1 MASPFRTFFMLLG
14 GLLLIGCNTL
24 TTFIVNMPCPV
35 SPRLTDHPVAEQML
49 APVGEY
55 PVWFVTLDAVAI
67 FDLAQSAP
75 PYNGG
80 TVRKSLVVVST
91 ELSGDLVLTGRQLD
105 GDGIVLF
112 PLRIDEEIPNA
123 DGSTTIVYSEDDLT
137 DQFVI
142 PNAEQTTFGTD
153 APGYAHH
160 PWAVYYPNPGCYQLT
175 GTFGGVSATAIVE
188 IRPFF

>member
-1 MASPFRTFFMLLG
+1 MTSLFRLFFVLTVAA
-14 GLLLIGCNTL
+14 LLIGCNTL
-24 TTFIVNMPCPV
+24 ARIITYMPCPV
-35 SPRLTDHPVAEQML
+35 SPRLTDHPVAEQMV

-105 GDGIVLF
+105 GDGVVLF
-112 PLRIDEEIPNA
+112 PLHIDEEIPNA
-123 DGSTTIVYSEDDLT
+123 DGTTTIVYSEDDLT

-160 PWAVYYPNPGCYQLT
+160 PWAAYYPKPGCYQLT
-175 GTFGGVSATAIVE
+175 GTFGGYSATAIVE